1 MNNAEPHINMDT
13 TYFLSADGHR
23 EDPDRF
29 GQLDSSNGS
38 VNQKPIEP
46 DNETCNKDKY
56 MDKIWIILYYILSDV
71 VIVHK
76 NSFP

>member
-38 VNQKPIEP
+38 VNQKPTVLNLTTKHVIKI
-46 DNETCNKDKY
+46 N
-56 MDKIWIILYYILSDV
+56 IWIRYG
-71 VIVHK
+71 
-76 NSFP
+76 